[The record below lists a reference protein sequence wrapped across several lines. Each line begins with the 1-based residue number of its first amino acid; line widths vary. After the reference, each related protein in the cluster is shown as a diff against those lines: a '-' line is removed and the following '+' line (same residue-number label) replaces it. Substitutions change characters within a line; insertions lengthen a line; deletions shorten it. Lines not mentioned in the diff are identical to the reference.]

1 MDDSMITCE
10 EVIKSYDEKIKT
22 IPINFNEKK
31 VTCKMQSLYLL
42 LAFLLIT
49 VTFFSDIIYV
59 ENFDPNNTKIDEK
72 SYKKILIYYI
82 GYKTIKKDLK

>member
-22 IPINFNEKK
+22 IPINLNEKK
-31 VTCKMQSLYLL
+31 VTCKTQSLYLL

-49 VTFFSDIIYV
+49 ITFCMCLLLVF
-59 ENFDPNNTKIDEK
+59 TA
-72 SYKKILIYYI
+72 
-82 GYKTIKKDLK
+82 T